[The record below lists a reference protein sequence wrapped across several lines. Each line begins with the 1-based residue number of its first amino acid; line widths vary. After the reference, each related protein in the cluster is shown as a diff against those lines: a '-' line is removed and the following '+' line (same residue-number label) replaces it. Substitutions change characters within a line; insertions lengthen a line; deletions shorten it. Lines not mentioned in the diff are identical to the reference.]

1 MYGNTEMENIL
12 ENKELINS
20 YLSLSIQKQ
29 FNLNIDLK
37 GEYAFAENLVSKRT
51 IIAATFSDKILANPL
66 IKMFLTSIITQINI
80 GSCDTDF
87 IKDQLKI
94 L

>member
-1 MYGNTEMENIL
+1 MENIL

-20 YLSLSIQKQ
+20 YLSLSVQKQ
-29 FNLNIDLK
+29 FNLKIDLK

-51 IIAATFSDKILANPL
+51 IIAATFSDKILSHPI
-66 IKMFLTSIITQINI
+66 IKMFLTSIISQINN
-80 GSCDTDF
+80 GNCDTDF
-87 IKDQLKI
+87 IKNQLKT